1 MESNGNSVKDAEK
14 QITRVLFCG
23 PRFPASHE
31 YTIEYLQNHSHI
43 KVKWNQYYMLFISNL
58 QIKLLKFVW
67 DSSLSLVNMYVL

>member
-43 KVKWNQYYMLFISNL
+43 KVKWNQYYMLFSYPTC
-58 QIKLLKFVW
+58 KLNY
-67 DSSLSLVNMYVL
+67 SSLFEIAPCLW